1 MNENSIVPDESGN
14 LSKIEFKNMSINS
27 SLKSFSIGEECI
39 QKDILNVLNAPP
51 TVSIHLII
59 IY

>member
-1 MNENSIVPDESGN
+1 MNENSLLPDESGN

-39 QKDILNVLNAPP
+39 QKDILNVLNGPQA
-51 TVSIHLII
+51 VSI
-59 IY
+59 

>member
-39 QKDILNVLNAPP
+39 QKDILNVLNAAPQA
-51 TVSIHLII
+51 VSI
-59 IY
+59 

>member
-1 MNENSIVPDESGN
+1 MNENSLVPDESGN

-51 TVSIHLII
+51 TVSIYINY

>member
-1 MNENSIVPDESGN
+1 MNENSLVPDESGN

-39 QKDILNVLNAPP
+39 QKDILNVLNGPQ
-51 TVSIHLII
+51 TVSV
-59 IY
+59 